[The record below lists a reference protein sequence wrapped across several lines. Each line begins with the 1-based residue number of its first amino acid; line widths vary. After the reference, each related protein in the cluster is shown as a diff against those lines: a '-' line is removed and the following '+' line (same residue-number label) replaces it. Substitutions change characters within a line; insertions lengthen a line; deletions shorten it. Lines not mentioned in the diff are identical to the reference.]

1 MNIFDK
7 LIDVNEAS
15 ERYGMTPQA
24 IKQHIGGKILEGID
38 CKKFGNSWVFVKS
51 SLDIIF
57 RDKLLDAKTPLLD
70 EEKKILQNMGRKL
83 IKDYAKA
90 FGVDKAR
97 KFGKTLSENLTK
109 KNDFIHM
116 ILEAALD
123 CKTELANGLT
133 YCINEN
139 FYPESCYQVMI
150 GIVTGLNENN

>member
-83 IKDYAKA
+83 IRDYAKT

-97 KFGKTLSENLTK
+97 EFGKTLSENLTK

-116 ILEAALD
+116 ILEATLD
-123 CKTELANGLT
+123 CGTQLASGLT
-133 YCINEN
+133 YCINEE